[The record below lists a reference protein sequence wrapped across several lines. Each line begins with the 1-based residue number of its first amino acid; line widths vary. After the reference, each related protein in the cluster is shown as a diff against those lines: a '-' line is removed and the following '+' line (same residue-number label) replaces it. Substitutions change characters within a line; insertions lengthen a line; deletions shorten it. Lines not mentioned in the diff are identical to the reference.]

1 MVNCE
6 CDEYMVNTNYTIYFI
21 TGLQRLFSWGW
32 EGEFDLPWIEDE
44 PMDDSVREAAKYSS
58 STSGQATKANPPPPP
73 GEHSGHF

>member
-6 CDEYMVNTNYTIYFI
+6 CDEYMVNTNYTIYFK

-44 PMDDSVREAAKYSS
+44 PMDDSVREAAK
-58 STSGQATKANPPPPP
+58 
-73 GEHSGHF
+73 